1 MSGGRWYER
10 CIAHYDEKVINFFA
24 GHFDE
29 QHRNCLLVAGAGFD
43 PRSAELVTKLSSILG
58 DRLTTTLIKEERP
71 DPDPILVKKAV
82 VNLDSIKTY
91 CPTLSVHSVEIF
103 ADDGAVVGGRNVIN
117 ALSHIDF
124 EAYTDVI
131 VDMSALSMGVSYPL
145 ISYIF
150 QSLENISPDINLHL
164 ALISNP
170 ELDSAIESEPN
181 DRMSNIHGF
190 PRSDLYGERE
200 KALLWLPLLSE
211 KKQQLHKII
220 YDAISPHDTCPIL
233 PFPAEDPKKGDRI
246 AGRIFDLIQADWGG
260 PLDNEWELDPRNFV
274 YADER
279 KPLDIYRT
287 ILRINAERK
296 PVFATFGGS
305 TVVLSPMGSKIPT
318 LGALMAAIEGEFP
331 VVYVE
336 SIAYNVDWTKINAI
350 GPSQSRMSHIWL
362 CGDAYLTTYD

>member
-1 MSGGRWYER
+1 MSAGRWYEQ
-10 CIAHYDEKVINFFA
+10 CVAHYDDKVISFFTS
-24 GHFDE
+24 HFDE
-29 QHRNCLLVAGAGFD
+29 QHRSCLIVAGAGFD

-58 DRLTTTLIKEERP
+58 DRLTTSLIKEERP
-71 DPDPILVKKAV
+71 DPDSTLVKKAAE
-82 VNLDSIKTY
+82 NLENIKAH
-91 CPTLSVHSVEIF
+91 CAISSVHSVDIF
-103 ADDGAVVGGRNVIN
+103 ADDGAVVGGRNVIQ
-117 ALSHIDF
+117 ALSGIDF
-124 EAYTDVI
+124 SSFTDVI
-131 VDMSALSMGVSYPL
+131 VDMSALSMGVSYPM

-150 QSLENISPDINLHL
+150 QSLESISPDINLHL
-164 ALISNP
+164 ALMSNP
-170 ELDSAIESEPN
+170 ELDSAIASEPN
-181 DRMSNIHGF
+181 DKMSNIHGF
-190 PRSDLYGERE
+190 AMSDLYGESD

-220 YDAISPHDTCPIL
+220 YDSINPHDICPIL

-246 AGRIFDLIQADWGG
+246 ASRVFDLIQADWGG
-260 PLDNEWELDPRNFV
+260 PMDNDWGLDPRNFV

-296 PVFATFGGS
+296 PVFETFGGS

-336 SIAYNVDWTKINAI
+336 SIAYNVDWTKINNI

-362 CGDAYLTTYD
+362 CGDAYLTTDD

>member
-1 MSGGRWYER
+1 MT
-10 CIAHYDEKVINFFA
+10 
-24 GHFDE
+24 
-29 QHRNCLLVAGAGFD
+29 
-43 PRSAELVTKLSSILG
+43 ELSTILG
-58 DRLTTTLIKEERP
+58 HRLTTALIQEERP
-71 DPDPILVKKAV
+71 DPDPMLVEKAAQ
-82 VNLDSIKTY
+82 NLCSIKS
-91 CPTLSVHSVEIF
+91 CCQTLSVHSVEIF
-103 ADDGAVVGGRNVIN
+103 ADDGAVVGGRNVIS

-124 EAYTDVI
+124 ESFTDVV

-150 QSLENISPDINLHL
+150 QSVENADPAINLHL

-181 DRMSNIHGF
+181 DKMSNIHGF
-190 PRSDLYGERE
+190 PMSDLYGESD

-220 YDAISPHDTCPIL
+220 YDTISPHDTCPIL
-233 PFPAEDPKKGDRI
+233 PFPSEDPKKGDRI
-246 AGRIFDLIQADWGG
+246 AGRIFELIQADWGG

-287 ILRINAERK
+287 ILRINEERK
-296 PVFATFGGS
+296 PVFETFGGS

-318 LGALMAAIEGEFP
+318 LGALMAAIECEFP

-336 SIAYNVDWTKINAI
+336 SIAYNVDWTKISAL
-350 GPSQSRMSHIWL
+350 GSSQSRMSHIWL
-362 CGDAYLTTYD
+362 CGDAYLTTDD

>member
-10 CIAHYDEKVINFFA
+10 CIAHYDEKVIDFFKC
-24 GHFDE
+24 HFEDE
-29 QHRNCLLVAGAGFD
+29 ERNCIVIAGAGFD
-43 PRSAELVTKLSSILG
+43 PRSAALVTQLSAILG
-58 DRLTTTLIKEERP
+58 DGLTTVLIKEERP
-71 DPDPILVKKAV
+71 DPEPTLVKKAAE
-82 VNLDSIKTY
+82 NLENIRKHCAD
-91 CPTLSVHSVEIF
+91 LSVHAIDIF
-103 ADDGAVVGGRNVIN
+103 ADDGAVVGGRNAIH
-117 ALSHIDF
+117 ALTDVDF
-124 EAYTDVI
+124 TGFTDVI

-145 ISYIF
+145 ILYIF
-150 QSLENISPDINLHL
+150 QLLEQVDSGINLHL
-164 ALISNP
+164 ALLSNP

-181 DRMSNIHGF
+181 DKMSNIHGF
-190 PRSDLYGERE
+190 PMSDLYGDSD

-220 YDAISPHDTCPIL
+220 YDAIKPHDTCPIL

-246 AGRIFDLIQADWGG
+246 ASRVFDLIQADWGG

-296 PVFATFGGS
+296 PVFETFGGS
-305 TVVLSPMGSKIPT
+305 TIVLSPMGSKIPT
-318 LGALMAAIEGEFP
+318 LGALMAAIEGKFP

-336 SIAYNVDWTKINAI
+336 SIAYNVDWTKINTI
-350 GPSQSRMSHIWL
+350 EQGKSRMSHIWL
-362 CGDAYLTTYD
+362 CGDAYLKADN